1 MLTRAL
7 QEAGVPAVWTEWD
20 TADPTCPANRK
31 AYGSPTILVNGEDV
45 APGPH
50 LWAAREEAEGPRCRL
65 YREGTHT
72 MGAPP
77 LARVQASIHRAMG
90 PDVV

>member
-7 QEAGVPAVWTEWD
+7 QEAAIPAVWTEWD
-20 TADPTCPANRK
+20 TEDPQCPANRK

-50 LWAAREEAEGPRCRL
+50 QWATREEDMGPRCRL
-65 YREGTHT
+65 YREGTET

-77 LARVQASIHRAMG
+77 LGRVQAAIHRAMG